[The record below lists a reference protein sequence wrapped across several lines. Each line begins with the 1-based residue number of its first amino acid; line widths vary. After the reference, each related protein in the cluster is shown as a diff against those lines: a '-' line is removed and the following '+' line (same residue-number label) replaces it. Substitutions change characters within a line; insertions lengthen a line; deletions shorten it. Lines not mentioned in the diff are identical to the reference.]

1 MFSAVFANV
10 ISLDTTA
17 LNATV
22 PAGLWAV
29 PSLSDIPNLSFGD
42 LSNLTSAG
50 RRRRSLE
57 DNLLDDDEDY
67 KGQFGDGASGGVMG
81 TILKSVAT
89 LALIDTSP
97 ECQALPGCRLYN
109 VKYLLGVQ
117 KHLVNFSGL

>member
-1 MFSAVFANV
+1 MYVFSAVFANV

-50 RRRRSLE
+50 RRRRSVE

-67 KGQFGDGASGGVMG
+67 NGQIGDVGVMG

-97 ECQALPGCRLYN
+97 ECQALLGCRWYN
-109 VKYLLGVQ
+109 VNTPECL
-117 KHLVNFSGL
+117 

>member
-1 MFSAVFANV
+1 M

-50 RRRRSLE
+50 RRRRSVE
-57 DNLLDDDEDY
+57 DNLLEDDEDY
-67 KGQFGDGASGGVMG
+67 KGQIGDVGSGGVIG

-89 LALIDTSP
+89 LTLIDTSP
-97 ECQALPGCRLYN
+97 ECQALLGCRLYRCQ
-109 VKYLLGVQ
+109 Y
-117 KHLVNFSGL
+117 

>member
-1 MFSAVFANV
+1 MVFSAVFANV

-50 RRRRSLE
+50 RRRRSVE
-57 DNLLDDDEDY
+57 DNLLEDDEDY
-67 KGQFGDGASGGVMG
+67 KGQIVAGGSGGVMG

-97 ECQALPGCRLYN
+97 ECQALLGCRLYN
-109 VKYLLGVQ
+109 VKTEEYL
-117 KHLVNFSGL
+117 

>member
-1 MFSAVFANV
+1 MMYSAVFANV

-50 RRRRSLE
+50 RRRRSVE
-57 DNLLDDDEDY
+57 NNLLEDDEDY
-67 KGQFGDGASGGVMG
+67 KGQFGDGDGGSGGVMA

-89 LALIDTSP
+89 LALVDTSP
-97 ECQALPGCRLYN
+97 ECQALLGCRLY
-109 VKYLLGVQ
+109 KTPEYLR
-117 KHLVNFSGL
+117 

>member
-1 MFSAVFANV
+1 MYVFSAVFANV

-50 RRRRSLE
+50 RRRRSVK
-57 DNLLDDDEDY
+57 DNLLEYEEDLM
-67 KGQFGDGASGGVMG
+67 GQFGAGGSGGVMG

-97 ECQALPGCRLYN
+97 ECQALLGCRLY
-109 VKYLLGVQ
+109 KC
-117 KHLVNFSGL
+117 

>member
-1 MFSAVFANV
+1 MFANV

-50 RRRRSLE
+50 RRRRSVE
-57 DNLLDDDEDY
+57 DNLLEDDEGY
-67 KGQFGDGASGGVMG
+67 KDQFGDGGNGIG

-97 ECQALPGCRLYN
+97 ECQALLGCRLYN
-109 VKYLLGVQ
+109 VNTPEYL
-117 KHLVNFSGL
+117 

>member
-1 MFSAVFANV
+1 MYVFSAVFANV

-50 RRRRSLE
+50 RRRRSVE

-67 KGQFGDGASGGVMG
+67 KGQFGEGGSGGVMG

-97 ECQALPGCRLYN
+97 ECQALLGCRWYN
-109 VKYLLGVQ
+109 VKNEYYL
-117 KHLVNFSGL
+117 